1 VGVLTDVDLE
11 FFGDP
16 DGDWLYRSAIRHAE
30 AIGGT
35 PVRIDFAPFREA
47 ARLLYD
53 GPWVAERLAAVRDF
67 LDRAPDALLPVTRE
81 IIAGGHRFAAAD
93 AYEGEYRLRAL
104 RRAADAQLRTVD
116 ALLLPTAPTIYTIA
130 QVEADPIALNRN
142 LGYYTHFVNLLDL
155 CALAVPAGF
164 NGNGLPFGVT
174 FMGPAGE
181 DEYILALARRF
192 LAQTNATTGGPR

>member
-1 VGVLTDVDLE
+1 VDLE

-30 AIGGT
+30 EIGGT
-35 PVRIDFAPFREA
+35 PVRIDFAPFRET

-81 IIAGGHRFAAAD
+81 IIAGGHRYSAAD

-104 RRAADAQLRTVD
+104 RRATDAQLRSVD
-116 ALLLPTAPTIYTIA
+116 ALLLPTAPTIYTVA
-130 QVEADPIALNRN
+130 EVEANPIVLNRN
-142 LGYYTHFVNLLDL
+142 LGYYTNFVNLLDL

-164 NGNGLPFGVT
+164 GGNGMPFGVT
-174 FMGPAGE
+174 FIGPAGE
-181 DEYILALARRF
+181 DEYLLALARRF
-192 LAQTNATTGGPR
+192 LAATHATTGAPR